1 MMYFAKMGRRL
12 LNELH
17 TSLTHSI
24 IVFDYILSIV
34 VVYYESGTSITAVWC
49 SAQYYT
55 QSVFYS
61 PFDRLSAIA
70 SFWPFVHSM
79 ALAASKQ
86 LAFSM
91 KSGSKGCYWWKT
103 WNDMSDIAA
112 WTSHKLGN
120 VERAMM
126 MMLILWQST
135 LSTLR
140 LT

>member
-1 MMYFAKMGRRL
+1 MPIIHDVFCQNVKDYWMNYI
-12 LNELH
+12 
-17 TSLTHSI
+17 SLTHSI
-24 IVFDYILSIV
+24 IVFDYSSILQVGYIYYCCMV
-34 VVYYESGTSITAVWC
+34 VRST
-49 SAQYYT
+49 
-55 QSVFYS
+55 VFYS

-126 MMLILWQST
+126 MLILWQST